1 MLSGFRTCWIVAVA
15 LGAMVAGGTSA
26 EASARC
32 DRLLARLADR
42 VLNAAD
48 TTCFESADL
57 TTNNPATTPADN
69 SLTPPLPVFAFTPQ
83 TDRSVI
89 SPSPPNRT
97 AITKKVP
104 GVQLDARIA
113 DDPAGEARILIRL
126 PDQWN
131 GKLVVAGPSGTRSE
145 FNGDFAWSDYVVQEG
160 YAYVSQN
167 KGILNL
173 FVAAPNSP
181 TPPEP
186 LACRLNPTS
195 AFWVHFYA
203 NDPATPFTRWTPFMI
218 EATRIGGN
226 ALSAHYGRRPRR
238 TYAVGTSNGG
248 YQVRRAIETAPE
260 LYDGGVDWEGTYVD
274 PVAPNILSGLPPVIL
289 NFTDYA
295 GSGFNPNSTA
305 AKNILVTGYPP
316 DLVSGTTSLWRRYW
330 AEFWEITFCQWQKR
344 LDPTYDTYGSGTGT
358 YSYVD
363 RLSASDVGADTAAI
377 STTGDIGKPLIT
389 VAGTMDALLPIN
401 LHARAYARAV
411 AAAAARSGHE
421 EDHEPRQH
429 TAYRLYEVQNG
440 NHIETYKDTFP
451 ELELIQPHA
460 QKAFD
465 LLVAQVERG
474 MTLPPDQCIP
484 HGGELS

>member
-1 MLSGFRTCWIVAVA
+1 MSNSSGARWMGALV
-15 LGAMVAGGTSA
+15 LGAALMTGTA
-26 EASARC
+26 AAAATRC
-32 DRLLARLADR
+32 DQLLVRLARQIADA
-42 VLNAAD
+42 N
-48 TTCFESADL
+48 CFESTDL
-57 TTNNPATTPADN
+57 TTNNPTTTPADN
-69 SLTPPLPVFAFTPQ
+69 FMTPPLPAFAFTPQ

-97 AITKKVP
+97 PITKAVP

-131 GKLVVAGPSGTRSE
+131 GKLVVAGASGTRSE

-238 TYAVGTSNGG
+238 S
-248 YQVRRAIETAPE
+248 
-260 LYDGGVDWEGTYVD
+260 
-274 PVAPNILSGLPPVIL
+274 S
-289 NFTDYA
+289 
-295 GSGFNPNSTA
+295 
-305 AKNILVTGYPP
+305 
-316 DLVSGTTSLWRRYW
+316 
-330 AEFWEITFCQWQKR
+330 
-344 LDPTYDTYGSGTGT
+344 
-358 YSYVD
+358 
-363 RLSASDVGADTAAI
+363 
-377 STTGDIGKPLIT
+377 
-389 VAGTMDALLPIN
+389 
-401 LHARAYARAV
+401 
-411 AAAAARSGHE
+411 
-421 EDHEPRQH
+421 
-429 TAYRLYEVQNG
+429 
-440 NHIETYKDTFP
+440 
-451 ELELIQPHA
+451 
-460 QKAFD
+460 
-465 LLVAQVERG
+465 
-474 MTLPPDQCIP
+474 TLPFSL
-484 HGGELS
+484 LSRCRMTTR